1 MIIIIM
7 MIMVMTTGEV
17 KDEDDAAR
25 LAIDV
30 GYPVMI
36 KVTFYTLT
44 YSFLSFMS
52 CTVVIL
58 IFIFYL
64 LSFYY
69 IYNFLPLYVQSS
81 NWHF

>member
-1 MIIIIM
+1 MTIIMM

-36 KVTFYTLT
+36 KVTFNILPF
-44 YSFLSFMS
+44 SFLSFMS
-52 CTVVIL
+52 YTVVIL
-58 IFIFYL
+58 IFIFL
-64 LSFYY
+64 L
-69 IYNFLPLYVQSS
+69 FL
-81 NWHF
+81 